1 MMKPYIIK
9 DSKETIKKIINEKI
23 DENLSE
29 YKLLPNSIG
38 AIDFAIAEGR
48 KFVRNRLVNLLIKI
62 FIIF

>member
-38 AIDFAIAEGR
+38 AIDFAIAEAR
-48 KFVRNRLVNLLIKI
+48 KFVRKR
-62 FIIF
+62 